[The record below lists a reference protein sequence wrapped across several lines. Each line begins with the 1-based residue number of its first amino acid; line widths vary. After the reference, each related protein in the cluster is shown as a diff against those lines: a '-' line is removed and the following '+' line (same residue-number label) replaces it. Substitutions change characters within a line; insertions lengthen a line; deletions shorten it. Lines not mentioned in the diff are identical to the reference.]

1 MHIHCIALGSRIGA
15 GSTSRADGR
24 FGLPLHRRYGLLC
37 ELDANRFNGLWRLN
51 VGAIRTAHVG
61 TGISLRSA
69 RYELADSAKVAVS
82 AQQPSIR
89 ICGVRAHRESGK
101 RSRDELQVDRGEP
114 GGTQSA

>member
-1 MHIHCIALGSRIGA
+1 MRGAPAELTAGLAYHCIEDTVCCS
-15 GSTSRADGR
+15 
-24 FGLPLHRRYGLLC
+24 
-37 ELDANRFNGLWRLN
+37 ELDANRFNGLWRLK
-51 VGAIRTAHVG
+51 VRGIRTAHVG

-101 RSRDELQVDRGEP
+101 RSRDELQGDRGEP